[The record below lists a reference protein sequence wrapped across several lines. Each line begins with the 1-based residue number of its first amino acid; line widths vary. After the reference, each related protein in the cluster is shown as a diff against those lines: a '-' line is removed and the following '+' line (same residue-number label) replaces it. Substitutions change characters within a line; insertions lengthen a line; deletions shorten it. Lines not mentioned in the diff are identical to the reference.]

1 MSKFREWKEKMQAS
15 WKETDEFRTKSG
27 EATGKFVRGV
37 RIVWSWIYRLRGV
50 ILALPVAI
58 CAVVQ
63 AVQNMS
69 ELPEIVGIGLQSS
82 GEFALLLNRQVA
94 ALAPLAVTA
103 VCLLMMLCSR
113 KVFYPWLISVFSL
126 LLPVVILYSNLLL
139 K

>member
-1 MSKFREWKEKMQAS
+1 MSKFREFKDKMKAS
-15 WKETDEFRTKSG
+15 WNETDDFRTKSG
-27 EATGKFVRGV
+27 EATGKFVRVV
-37 RIVWSWIYRLRGV
+37 RIAWSWIYRLRSV
-50 ILALPVAI
+50 ILGLPVAI

-63 AVQNMS
+63 AVQNMA
-69 ELPEIVGIGLQSS
+69 ELPEIVGIGLQPS
-82 GEFALLLNRQVA
+82 GEFALLLNRPVA

-126 LLPVVILYSNLLL
+126 LLPLVILYSNLLL